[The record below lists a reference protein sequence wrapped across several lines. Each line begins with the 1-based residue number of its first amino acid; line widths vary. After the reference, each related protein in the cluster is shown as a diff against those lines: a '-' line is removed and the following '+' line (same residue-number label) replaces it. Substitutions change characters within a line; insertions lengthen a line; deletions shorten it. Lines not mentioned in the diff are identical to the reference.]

1 VLGDP
6 TVKVVASKSAQK
18 SAPPPYG
25 HWALTIVIEIT
36 AINKESNNFFMKFI
50 LIRLYK
56 KLHNA
61 IKRIYIKYSILL

>member
-1 VLGDP
+1 ML
-6 TVKVVASKSAQK
+6 ASKLGQGLEVA
-18 SAPPPYG
+18 PYG

-36 AINKESNNFFMKFI
+36 AINKESNNFFIKFI

-61 IKRIYIKYSILL
+61 SKRIYIKY